1 MSYDSVLGLPM
12 THLLPL
18 CVVTSNID
26 VLNIDMYSQL
36 LAEALYGFIQE
47 GLCVCEESRS
57 LAVCIYSPSIIGGAV
72 YVSRLCTVYVWRY
85 TCQSP
90 PLYRSINVYTCHPQ
104 PP

>member
-47 GLCVCEESRS
+47 GLFVCVKRAGHW
-57 LAVCIYSPSIIGGAV
+57 L
-72 YVSRLCTVYVWRY
+72 YVSIV
-85 TCQSP
+85 P
-90 PLYRSINVYTCHPQ
+90 PLLVGLCM
-104 PP
+104 

>member
-18 CVVTSNID
+18 CVVSSNID

-47 GLCVCEESRS
+47 GLCVC
-57 LAVCIYSPSIIGGAV
+57 VFV
-72 YVSRLCTVYVWRY
+72 
-85 TCQSP
+85 
-90 PLYRSINVYTCHPQ
+90 
-104 PP
+104 